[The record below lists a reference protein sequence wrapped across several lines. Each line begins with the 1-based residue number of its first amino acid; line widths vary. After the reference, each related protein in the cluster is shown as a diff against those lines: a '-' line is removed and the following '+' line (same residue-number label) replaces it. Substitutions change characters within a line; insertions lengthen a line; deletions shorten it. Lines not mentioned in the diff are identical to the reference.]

1 MFTLAY
7 RNLVQEKL
15 KLFISITGVAFSVI
29 LVLFLVG
36 VYQGLTTKLGEYIQT
51 IPADLWVSQQGSKN
65 LFDSTSILS
74 SSSLTEIQEVSG
86 VASVKQFNGR
96 QIALEVN
103 GEEKRAFVVGLGSSS
118 GAVSP
123 KIVEGTADIKSGEIV
138 LDRAIKGVK
147 LGQQVSV
154 GGQSFTVA
162 GITEGGNVLIVTYA
176 FMSTEDAT
184 KLFKQSDAV
193 NYFIIRTQ
201 DGANIQKVAEAIETA
216 VPATTVMNSKDFVDN
231 STSVVREVFLPI
243 IAVLTLIGTAVGI
256 TVIGLTIF
264 TSIIEKAKEYGVLKA
279 MGINNRQL
287 YVIVLQQALLTS
299 TLGFIVGVGLGL
311 GLTSLATRLVPEFVT
326 AISAIDIALIFVATL
341 IMGSIASLLPARR
354 INKIDPEEVFKA

>member
-15 KLFISITGVAFSVI
+15 KLLISVTGVAFSVI
-29 LVLFLVG
+29 LVMFLVG

-51 IPADLWVSQQGSKN
+51 IPADLWVAQKGSKN
-65 LFDSTSILS
+65 IFDSTSILS
-74 SSSLTEIQEVSG
+74 ASSQADIQEVSG
-86 VASVKQFNGR
+86 VASIKQFNGR
-96 QIALEVN
+96 QIALEIN
-103 GEEKRAFVVGLGSSS
+103 GEEKRAFIVGLGSSS

-123 KIVEGTADIKSGEIV
+123 KIVEGTADIKSGEMI
-138 LDRAIKGVK
+138 LDRSVKGVK

-154 GGQSFTVA
+154 GGQPFTVA

-176 FMSTEDAT
+176 FMSIDDAT
-184 KLFKQSDAV
+184 KLFKQTEAV
-193 NYFIIRTQ
+193 NYFIIKTE
-201 DGANIQKVAEAIETA
+201 DGTDTAKVAKDIEAA
-216 VPATTVMNSKDFVDN
+216 VPATTVMNSTDFVNN
-231 STSVVREVFLPI
+231 STSVVKEVFLPI

-264 TSIIEKAKEYGVLKA
+264 TSTIEKAKEYGVLKA
-279 MGINNRQL
+279 MGINDRQL

-299 TLGFIVGVGLGL
+299 TLGFIVGAGLGL

-326 AISAIDIALIFVATL
+326 SIQATDVGLIFAGTL
-341 IMGSIASLLPARR
+341 VMGSVASLLPARR
-354 INKIDPEEVFKA
+354 LNKIDPAEVFKA